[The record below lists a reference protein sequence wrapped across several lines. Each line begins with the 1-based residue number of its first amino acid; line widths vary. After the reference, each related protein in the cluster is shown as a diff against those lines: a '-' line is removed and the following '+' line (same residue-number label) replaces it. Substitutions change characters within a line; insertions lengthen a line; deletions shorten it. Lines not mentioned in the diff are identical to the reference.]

1 MEKIGK
7 IIQWASNQQM
17 DLMNA
22 YEQQWGVVSKVE
34 VWESYTKLLQ
44 ELLPQKINEKQ
55 INQKRVEQLFVF
67 LTDINQPYHLEMST
81 DEMAQLFLDFL
92 EKN

>member
-1 MEKIGK
+1 MK
-7 IIQWASNQQM
+7 
-17 DLMNA
+17 A

-34 VWESYTKLLQ
+34 VWESYTKLLR
-44 ELLPQKINEKQ
+44 ELLPQKINDKQ
-55 INQKRVEQLFVF
+55 VNQKRIEQLMAF

-81 DEMAQLFLDFL
+81 DEMAHLFLDFL

>member
-17 DLMNA
+17 DLMKA

-34 VWESYTKLLQ
+34 VWESYTKLLR
-44 ELLPQKINEKQ
+44 ELLPQKINDKQ
-55 INQKRVEQLFVF
+55 INQKRIEQLMAF

-81 DEMAQLFLDFL
+81 DEMARLFLDYL

>member
-17 DLMNA
+17 DLMKA

-34 VWESYTKLLQ
+34 VWESYTKLLR

-55 INQKRVEQLFVF
+55 INQKRVEQLFGIF
-67 LTDINQPYHLEMST
+67 DRHKPTLSFRNEYRRNGTTFS
-81 DEMAQLFLDFL
+81 
-92 EKN
+92 

>member
-1 MEKIGK
+1 
-7 IIQWASNQQM
+7 M
-17 DLMNA
+17 DLMKA

-34 VWESYTKLLQ
+34 VESYTKLLR
-44 ELLPQKINEKQ
+44 ELLPQKINDKQ
-55 INQKRVEQLFVF
+55 INQKRIEQLMAF

-81 DEMAQLFLDFL
+81 DESAPTFLDFL